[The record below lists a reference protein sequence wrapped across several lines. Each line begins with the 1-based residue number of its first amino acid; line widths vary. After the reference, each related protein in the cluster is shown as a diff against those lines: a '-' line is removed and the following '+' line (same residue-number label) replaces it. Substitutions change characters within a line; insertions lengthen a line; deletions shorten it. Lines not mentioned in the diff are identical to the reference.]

1 MRALI
6 IDEQGYWN
14 NGERV
19 VTSRELKEIEI
30 PDDILSNL
38 KTAFEI
44 YRREKEERERCSK

>member
-1 MRALI
+1 MKALI

-30 PDDILSNL
+30 PDELLRDL
-38 KTAFEI
+38 KTAFEVWK
-44 YRREKEERERCSK
+44 KEQEVRNGN